1 MRPLVWIARPGPVCR
16 HLFRSPNS
24 SSLDDAEAQVRRRT
38 RLDYLDGLELDVLSA
53 QVLDHPGAA
62 PEQHRN
68 GATGALAPGPPGRL
82 EFAYL
87 RPGTARVVAAVG
99 VGLRV
104 LERAPDAVRH

>member
-53 QVLDHPGAA
+53 QVLEHLGAA
-62 PEQHRN
+62 PEQHRHEVD
-68 GATGALAPGPPGRL
+68 GDLVDEPGCDVLLAD
-82 EFAYL
+82 A
-87 RPGTARVVAAVG
+87 RPS
-99 VGLRV
+99 
-104 LERAPDAVRH
+104 P